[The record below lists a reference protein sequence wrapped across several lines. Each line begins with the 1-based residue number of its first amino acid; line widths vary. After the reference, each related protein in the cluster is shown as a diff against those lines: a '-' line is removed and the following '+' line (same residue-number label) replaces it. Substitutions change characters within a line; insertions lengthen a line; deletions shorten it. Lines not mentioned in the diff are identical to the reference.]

1 MYRTHYSSQI
11 TEELNGKKVKVA
23 GWVNEVKDLGGIKFV
38 WVKDREG
45 IVQVT
50 APKKKVSPE
59 LFKLIP
65 KLNTEDVIA
74 VEGTVNFTPKAKL
87 GFEILPDRIEVLSKA
102 KTPLPLDPT
111 GKVKAEL
118 DTRLDNRFMDLRK
131 PEVMAIFKIRASA
144 FRAVREFFHSEW
156 FIEIHTPKIIATATE
171 GGTEL
176 FPMKYFEKDAFLA
189 QSPQLYKQMMMASGL
204 DRVYEIAPI
213 FRAEEHN
220 TTRHLNEAWSIDAE
234 MAFIESEEEVM
245 ALLERLIKHTVKYVI
260 EHNEKELQ
268 ILDFELEE
276 PKLPFRRISYTKALE
291 ILADLGK
298 EIPWGED
305 IDTEGEKMLGNYIKE
320 NYNEDLYFLYQYPS
334 EAKPFYIMK
343 YDEKPEISRSFDL
356 EYRGVE
362 ITSGGQ
368 REHRVDVL
376 VEQIREKGLNPA
388 NFEFYLKAF
397 RYGMPPHGGFGL
409 GAERLIKQML
419 NLGNIREVILFPRDR
434 KRLTP

>member
-11 TEELNGKKVKVA
+11 NEELNGKRVKVA
-23 GWVNEVKDLGGIKFV
+23 GWVYEIKDLGGIKFL
-38 WVKDREG
+38 WIKDREG
-45 IVQVT
+45 IVQIT
-50 APKKKVSPE
+50 APKKKVAPE
-59 LFKLIP
+59 LFAIIP
-65 KLNTEDVIA
+65 KLKAEDVVA
-74 VEGTVNFTPKAKL
+74 VEGIVSFTPKAKL
-87 GFEILPDRIEVLSKA
+87 GFEILPERIEVLSRA
-102 KTPLPLDPT
+102 RTPLPLDPA

-118 DTRLDNRFMDLRK
+118 DTRLDNRFIDLRK
-131 PEVMAIFKIRASA
+131 PEIMAIFKIRSGV
-144 FRAVREFFHSEW
+144 FRAVREFFHREG

-189 QSPQLYKQMMMASGL
+189 QSPQLYKQIMMASGL

-234 MAFIESEEEVM
+234 MAFIENEEEVM
-245 ALLERLIKHTVKYVI
+245 GLLEKLVAYTIRYVR
-260 EHNEKELQ
+260 ENNGKELE
-268 ILDFELEE
+268 ILSFELEE

-305 IDTEGEKMLGNYIKE
+305 IDTEGEKMLGGYIKE
-320 NYNEDLYFLYQYPS
+320 NYDEDLYFLYQYPS

-343 YDEKPEISRSFDL
+343 YDKKPEISRSFDL

-368 REHRVDVL
+368 REHRHDIL
-376 VEQIREKGLNPA
+376 VEQIREKGLNPES
-388 NFEFYLKAF
+388 FEFYLKAF

>member
-11 TEELNGKKVKVA
+11 TEELNGQKVKVA
-23 GWVNEVKDLGGIKFV
+23 GWVYEIKDLGGIKFL
-38 WVKDREG
+38 WIRDREG

-50 APKKKVSPE
+50 APKKKVSE
-59 LFKLIP
+59 EIFKLIP
-65 KLNTEDVIA
+65 KLNSEDVVA
-74 VEGTVNFTPKAKL
+74 VEGVVNFTPKAKL
-87 GFEILPDRIEVLSKA
+87 GFEIIPEKLEVLSKA
-102 KTPLPLDPT
+102 ETPLPLDPT

-118 DTRLDNRFMDLRK
+118 DTRLDNRFIDLRK
-131 PEVMAIFKIRASA
+131 PEVMAIFKIRSNV
-144 FRAVREFFHSEW
+144 FKAVREFFYNEG

-189 QSPQLYKQMMMASGL
+189 QSPQLYKQIMMASGL
-204 DRVYEIAPI
+204 DRVFEIAPI

-234 MAFIESEEEVM
+234 IAFIEDEDEVM
-245 ALLERLIKHTVKYVI
+245 QVLERLVAYAINYVR
-260 EHNEKELQ
+260 EHNEKELK
-268 ILDFELEE
+268 ILNFELEK
-276 PKLPFRRISYTKALE
+276 PKLPFRRITYTDALE
-291 ILADLGK
+291 ILKDLGK
-298 EIPWGED
+298 NIPWGED
-305 IDTEGEKMLGNYIKE
+305 IDTEGEKLLGQYIKE
-320 NYNEDLYFLYQYPS
+320 NYDEDLYFIYQYPS

-343 YDEKPEISRSFDL
+343 YDDNPKISRAFDL

-368 REHRVDVL
+368 REHRYAIL
-376 VEQIREKGLNPA
+376 KQQIAEKGLNVES
-388 NFEFYLKAF
+388 FEFYLKAF

>member
-11 TEELNGKKVKVA
+11 TEELDGKKVKVA
-23 GWVNEVKDLGGIKFV
+23 GWVYEIKDLGGIKFV
-38 WVKDREG
+38 WIKDREG
-45 IVQVT
+45 IVQIT
-50 APKKKVSPE
+50 APKKKVAPE
-59 LFKLIP
+59 VFKLIP
-65 KLNTEDVIA
+65 KLGMEDVIA
-74 VEGTVNFTPKAKL
+74 VKGTVNFTPKAKL
-87 GFEILPDRIEVLSKA
+87 GFEILPDSIEVLSKA
-102 KTPLPLDPT
+102 QSPLPLDPT

-118 DTRLDNRFMDLRK
+118 DTRLDNRFMDIRK
-131 PEVMAIFKIRASA
+131 PEVMAIFKIRSSV
-144 FRAVREFFHSEW
+144 FRAVRDFFYREG
-156 FIEIHTPKIIATATE
+156 FVEIHTPKIIATATE

-176 FPMKYFEKDAFLA
+176 FPMKYFEKDAYLA

-234 MAFIESEEEVM
+234 MAFIENEDEVM
-245 ALLERLIKHTVKYVI
+245 NLLERLVAHTISYI
-260 EHNEKELQ
+260 QEHSEKELE
-268 ILDFELEE
+268 ILGFHLEE
-276 PKLPFRRISYTKALE
+276 PKLPFRRITYTEALE

-305 IDTEGEKMLGNYIKE
+305 IDTEGERILGSYIKE
-320 NYNEDLYFLYQYPS
+320 NYDEDLYFLYQYPS

-343 YDEKPEISRSFDL
+343 YDNKPEISRSFDL
-356 EYRGVE
+356 EYRGIE

-368 REHRVDVL
+368 REHRHDIL
-376 VEQIREKGLNPA
+376 VEQIREKGLNPES
-388 NFEFYLKAF
+388 FEFYLKAF

-419 NLGNIREVILFPRDR
+419 DLGNIREVILFPRDR

>member
-1 MYRTHYSSQI
+1 MYRTHYSNQI
-11 TEELNGKKVKVA
+11 TENLNGERVKVA
-23 GWVNEVKDLGGIKFV
+23 GWVYEVKDLGGIKFV
-38 WVKDREG
+38 WIKDREG
-45 IVQVT
+45 ITQIT

-65 KLNTEDVIA
+65 KLSAEDVVA
-74 VEGTVNFTPKAKL
+74 VEGIVNFTPKAKL
-87 GFEILPDRIEVLSKA
+87 GFEILPEKIEILSKA
-102 KTPLPLDPT
+102 GTPLPLDPT

-131 PEVMAIFKIRASA
+131 PEVMAIFKIRSSA
-144 FRAVREFFHSEW
+144 FRAVRDFFHSEG

-204 DRVYEIAPI
+204 DKVYEIAPI

-234 MAFIESEEEVM
+234 MAFIENEEEVM
-245 ALLERLIKHTVKYVI
+245 ELLERLVAHTIGYVK
-260 EHNEKELQ
+260 EHNEKELRT
-268 ILDFELEE
+268 LNFELEK

-298 EIPWGED
+298 KISWGED
-305 IDTEGEKMLGNYIKE
+305 IDTEGEKLLGNYIKE
-320 NYNEDLYFLYQYPS
+320 NYDEDLYFLYQYPS

-368 REHRVDVL
+368 REHRHDIL
-376 VEQIREKGLNPA
+376 VEQIKEKGLNPES
-388 NFEFYLKAF
+388 FEFYLKAF

-419 NLGNIREVILFPRDR
+419 NLSNIREVILFPRDR